1 MANGNKGKKV
11 VKGGA
16 KMSNK
21 PDYEGT
27 NFKNKAIDRL
37 SQMAVGA
44 AAGAVAGAAVG
55 KAGGRQLMKTIR
67 PRTPQGQL
75 RRTIQPM
82 GAVGKGGSRN
92 R

>member
-11 VKGGA
+11 VKGRT

-21 PDYEGT
+21 PDYEGI
-27 NFKNKAIDRL
+27 NFKNTAIDRISEQPQNRL
-37 SQMAVGA
+37 LEPKRQM
-44 AAGAVAGAAVG
+44 
-55 KAGGRQLMKTIR
+55 R
-67 PRTPQGQL
+67 
-75 RRTIQPM
+75 